1 MMALNRKI
9 CFNSEM
15 MDLSSNV
22 KTLTKLACKVVF
34 FEKNSLQRQFGIK
47 YQFLYSLRSGKNGKN
62 RL

>member
-1 MMALNRKI
+1 MMVLSRKI

-34 FEKNSLQRQFGIK
+34 FEKNSLPRQFG
-47 YQFLYSLRSGKNGKN
+47 LRSEKNEKAG
-62 RL
+62 L